1 MVFIA
6 CANALENV
14 IAYSNYQSTEC
25 PARKDK
31 WLLTHRRKITHKEAA
46 VVFFSFLF
54 SFRGVIFIL
63 SSIFCG
69 QCGIYKI
76 L

>member
-31 WLLTHRRKITHKEAA
+31 WLLTHRRKITHKEAH
-46 VVFFSFLF
+46 FNLL
-54 SFRGVIFIL
+54 R
-63 SSIFCG
+63 
-69 QCGIYKI
+69 
-76 L
+76 